1 DPRPGW
7 RGGSAGPYWYA
18 GRRTSCGDHPALRP
32 DASAA
37 GAVGERLAAFPAV
50 DVDTAAAV
58 VQLLQRPPL
67 RRDVQ
72 GALDP
77 VRGAGRDHADALL
90 LLLGD
95 APARARGAL
104 DAGEEPEGCVGGGA
118 VAGPAPAAG
127 VDAVGVR
134 QLLLTLPFG
143 GRDPGLPQAPVVRLA
158 GGGDGDRCA
167 LRSVGDV
174 VGAGDQ
180 GGL

>member
-1 DPRPGW
+1 MPRSRGHDAALGPDP
-7 RGGSAGPYWYA
+7 
-18 GRRTSCGDHPALRP
+18 PAPR
-32 DASAA
+32 
-37 GAVGERLAAFPAV
+37 AVGERGASFAAV
-50 DVDTAAAV
+50 DVDPAAAV
-58 VQLLQRPPL
+58 VPLLQRPPL
-67 RRDVQ
+67 GGDVQ

-104 DAGEEPEGCVGGGA
+104 DAGEEPEGGVGCGA

-143 GRDPGLPQAPVVRLA
+143 RGDPGLP
-158 GGGDGDRCA
+158 
-167 LRSVGDV
+167 
-174 VGAGDQ
+174 
-180 GGL
+180 